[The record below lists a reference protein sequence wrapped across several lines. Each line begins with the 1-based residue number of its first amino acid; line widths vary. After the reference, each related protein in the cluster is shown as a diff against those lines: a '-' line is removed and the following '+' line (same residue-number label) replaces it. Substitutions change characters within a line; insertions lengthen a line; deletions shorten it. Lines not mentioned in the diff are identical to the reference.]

1 MAGLP
6 ADEMMGNQEDGD
18 EVYRA
23 YSDLLAKL
31 LRPTTRMD
39 EIDDYLIGRTKW
51 LPRRED
57 EASEEEPED
66 EETET
71 LLDALVHFPP
81 SGVGVLEGYL
91 PHRSYTLL
99 TLFALRADRV
109 LIFLLA
115 SLGVKVSDF
124 DWSGQFHALSEEA
137 KLILKSIRNEQRLR
151 RPPRIPR
158 DIRRKIQQV
167 KEKRIAQQTRAT
179 PPVKRPRRSES
190 IEAIKVADE
199 PEGPKAGEWIGGFFV
214 EEYEDEKEAAR
225 VRLPP
230 PPPPL
235 LKKTESV
242 GPNRR
247 PKLPDR
253 DPRHQSK
260 RAKLASL
267 GAPSSHRPTTTPS
280 PPPPPPPQP
289 PPPHI
294 PLHTTTTAPSQLPS
308 SHGNFVPIR
317 VSNLPIEASLQSLLF
332 FFQHGADIFK
342 VARTQNQ
349 RIDAL
354 GRNLTKFDPH
364 IAQKYAAKRGNEV
377 GHSKKMSTFGYL
389 KMGDIVQEKT
399 RQGQGNDTQSVLV
412 RLPLHPTNG
421 SSLAKTG
428 NLFIAEF
435 HSKKFFRY
443 DPLGIPLTCSLLSPP
458 T

>member
-1 MAGLP
+1 
-6 ADEMMGNQEDGD
+6 
-18 EVYRA
+18 V
-23 YSDLLAKL
+23 
-31 LRPTTRMD
+31 
-39 EIDDYLIGRTKW
+39 
-51 LPRRED
+51 
-57 EASEEEPED
+57 
-66 EETET
+66 
-71 LLDALVHFPP
+71 
-81 SGVGVLEGYL
+81 
-91 PHRSYTLL
+91 
-99 TLFALRADRV
+99 
-109 LIFLLA
+109 
-115 SLGVKVSDF
+115 
-124 DWSGQFHALSEEA
+124 
-137 KLILKSIRNEQRLR
+137 
-151 RPPRIPR
+151 IPIAR

-342 VARTQNQ
+342 V
-349 RIDAL
+349 RI
-354 GRNLTKFDPH
+354 
-364 IAQKYAAKRGNEV
+364 
-377 GHSKKMSTFGYL
+377 
-389 KMGDIVQEKT
+389 
-399 RQGQGNDTQSVLV
+399 
-412 RLPLHPTNG
+412 
-421 SSLAKTG
+421 
-428 NLFIAEF
+428 
-435 HSKKFFRY
+435 
-443 DPLGIPLTCSLLSPP
+443 
-458 T
+458 